1 MSTFIRPAFHALT
14 LLCAACTCLVA
25 AHAVNSVVDA
35 WLQPLPSLKEEAPR
49 KQRSPLDEMQ
59 TPLSLAPLAR
69 YLGLPDKLR
78 QEVIPSPTT
87 PGDEPTPNTLGL
99 KLLGTMISVRPSA
112 TFASVYEGAT
122 RRTRSVWM
130 GGDIQGAQVIAIE
143 RTRVLVLNSGRVEYI
158 GPTATDAAPQGM
170 DPKPP
175 TPPAAPGSKPS
186 IDVRQ
191 VGPQSYEIS
200 RKDLDIAIA
209 NPNELMMQA
218 RVIPAIRDGVAQ
230 GFKMFSIRSGSLY
243 SQIGLQN
250 GDVLQRINGLSL
262 DSVERGLEAY
272 QKMRESPR
280 LELDVER
287 NGQPVRL
294 TYSVR

>member
-1 MSTFIRPAFHALT
+1 MSTLLRPTFRALT
-14 LLCAACTCLVA
+14 LVSAACTCLVA
-25 AHAVNSVVDA
+25 AHAVSSVLDA
-35 WLQPLPSLKEEAPR
+35 WLQPLPSLQEETPR
-49 KQRSPLDEMQ
+49 AKRPSREEMA
-59 TPLSLAPLAR
+59 TPLALAPLAR

-78 QEVIPSPTT
+78 QEVIPTATSS
-87 PGDEPTPNTLGL
+87 DEPTPNTLGL
-99 KLLGTMISVRPSA
+99 KLLGTMISTRPSA

-143 RTRVLVLNSGRVEYI
+143 RTRVLLLNSGRVEYI
-158 GPTATDAAPQGM
+158 GPTATDAAPQPM
-170 DPKPP
+170 EPKAS
-175 TPPAAPGSKPS
+175 TPPVASGAKPS

-191 VGPQSYEIS
+191 VGPQSYEVS
-200 RKDLDIAIA
+200 RKDLDVAIA

-218 RVIPAIRDGVAQ
+218 RVVPAFRDGKAQ
-230 GFKMFSIRSGSLY
+230 GFKMFSIRPDSLY
-243 SQIGLQN
+243 SRIGLQN

-280 LELDVER
+280 LELEVER
-287 NGQPVRL
+287 NGQPMRL

>member
-1 MSTFIRPAFHALT
+1 MSTLLRPTFRALT
-14 LLCAACTCLVA
+14 LVTAACTCLVM
-25 AHAVNSVVDA
+25 AHAVSSVLDA
-35 WLQPLPSLKEEAPR
+35 WLQPPPSLQEEAPR
-49 KQRSPLDEMQ
+49 TKRPQEELA
-59 TPLSLAPLAR
+59 TPLALAPLAR

-78 QEVIPSPTT
+78 EKVIPASTS
-87 PGDEPTPNTLGL
+87 GDEPTPNTLGL
-99 KLLGTMISVRPSA
+99 RLLGTMMGTHPSA

-122 RRTRSVWM
+122 HRTRSIWM
-130 GGDIQGAQVIAIE
+130 GGDLQGAQVIAIE
-143 RTRVLVLNSGRVEYI
+143 RTRVLLLNSGRVEYI

-170 DPKPP
+170 DPKATLPP
-175 TPPAAPGSKPS
+175 VASGAKPA

-191 VGPQSYEIS
+191 LGPQSYEVS
-200 RKDLDIAIA
+200 RNDLDKALA

-218 RVIPAIRDGVAQ
+218 RVVPSFRDGKPQ
-230 GFKMFSIRSGSLY
+230 GFKMFSIRPDSLY
-243 SQIGLQN
+243 SRIGLQN

-280 LELDVER
+280 LELEVER
-287 NGQPVRL
+287 NGQPMRL

>member
-1 MSTFIRPAFHALT
+1 MSAPIRTTFRALT
-14 LLCAACTCLVA
+14 LVSAACTCLVA
-25 AHAVNSVVDA
+25 AHAVNSVLDA
-35 WLQPLPSLKEEAPR
+35 WLQPVPSLQEEAPR
-49 KQRSPLDEMQ
+49 TKRPPQDEMQ
-59 TPLSLAPLAR
+59 TPLALAPLAR

-78 QEVIPSPTT
+78 QELIPSST

-99 KLLGTMISVRPSA
+99 KLLGTMVSTHPSA

-170 DPKPP
+170 DPRAS
-175 TPPAAPGSKPS
+175 TPPASPGTKPS

-191 VGPQSYEIS
+191 LGPQSYEVS
-200 RKDLDIAIA
+200 RKDLDIALA

-218 RVIPAIRDGVAQ
+218 RVIPAIRDGVPQ
-230 GFKMFSIRSGSLY
+230 GFKMFSIRQDSLY
-243 SQIGLQN
+243 SRIGLQN
-250 GDVLQRINGLSL
+250 GDVLRRINGLSL

-280 LELDVER
+280 LELDIER
-287 NGQPVRL
+287 NGQPLRL